1 MMGWVGM
8 ILAVL
13 KNVNRFRNSFADS
26 SFADAIKHTIREP
39 HTAIYGAN
47 KFCFSKLRTAV
58 SMLEVAWSRVTS

>member
-26 SFADAIKHTIREP
+26 SFADAIKHTIRETGEP
-39 HTAIYGAN
+39 RLLWHQQILFLKTTYSGFDA
-47 KFCFSKLRTAV
+47 
-58 SMLEVAWSRVTS
+58 